1 MVESSQELVMMFADI
16 SGSTRIYELLGDVA
30 ARAKVARSTARL
42 AALAEANGGVAIKTI
57 GDGVMCSFKDPAQA
71 IEAAC
76 DMQAAF
82 EEEPPELT
90 PAGPLALSIRI
101 GLHQGPIIL
110 EKDDAF
116 GDAVNVASRVCG
128 MAKAGQILA
137 TADAIRQLPAV
148 LLRQTRLIDQAP
160 VRGKRHALEIHE
172 ILWQPNDVT
181 WMSVPLTA
189 LPAAETPRLTLR
201 YRDHSLRMDHDRTT
215 IVIGRSR
222 NADLTVEEG
231 LASRLHVRIEQRRGK
246 YFITDLSTN
255 GTFVR
260 QGDASAFLRREE
272 MPLTDSGV
280 LSLGR
285 AVDDAHAECV
295 HFSLEPMP

>member
-1 MVESSQELVMMFADI
+1 MVESSQELVIMFADI
-16 SGSTRIYELLGDVA
+16 SGSTRIYELLGDA
-30 ARAKVARSTARL
+30 TARAKVARSTARL

-57 GDGVMCSFKDPAQA
+57 GDGVMCSFKDAAQA
-71 IEAAC
+71 VEAAC
-76 DMQAAF
+76 DMQSAF

-90 PAGPLALSIRI
+90 PVGPIALSIRI
-101 GLHQGPIIL
+101 GLHHGPIIL

-128 MAKAGQILA
+128 MAKPGQILG
-137 TADAIRQLPAV
+137 TAEAIRRLPAV
-148 LLRQTRLIDQAP
+148 MASQTRLIDQAP

-172 ILWQPNDVT
+172 ILWQPHDVT

-189 LPAAETPRLTLR
+189 LPAAEIPRLTLR

-222 NADLTVEEG
+222 NADLPVEEN

-260 QGDASAFLRREE
+260 QGETSTFLRREE
-272 MPLTDSGV
+272 MPLTESGV

-295 HFSLEPMP
+295 HFSLEPAP

>member
-1 MVESSQELVMMFADI
+1 MFADI

-57 GDGVMCSFKDPAQA
+57 GDAVMCSFKDAAQA
-71 IEAAC
+71 VEAAC
-76 DMQAAF
+76 DMQSAF
-82 EEEPPELT
+82 EEDLPELT

-110 EKDDAF
+110 EKNDAF

-128 MAKAGQILA
+128 MAKSGQILA
-137 TADAIRQLPAV
+137 TAEAIQQLPAV
-148 LLRQTRLIDQAP
+148 LMRQTRLIDQAP

-172 ILWQPNDVT
+172 VLWQPNDVT
-181 WMSVPLTA
+181 WMSVPLTT
-189 LPAAETPRLTLR
+189 LPAADTPQLTLR
-201 YRDHSLRMDHDRTT
+201 YRDHIVRMDHDRAT

-222 NADLTVEEG
+222 NADLTVEES

-255 GTFVR
+255 GTYVR
-260 QGDASAFLRREE
+260 QGESDAFLRREE
-272 MPLTDSGV
+272 MPLADSGV

-285 AVDDAHAECV
+285 PVDDSRAECV
-295 HFSLEPMP
+295 HFTLEPAP

>member
-1 MVESSQELVMMFADI
+1 MFADI
-16 SGSTRIYELLGDVA
+16 SGSTRIYELLGDAA
-30 ARAKVARSTARL
+30 ARAKVARSTAKL

-57 GDGVMCSFKDPAQA
+57 GDGVMCSFKDAAQA
-71 IEAAC
+71 VEAAC
-76 DMQAAF
+76 DMQSAF

-110 EKDDAF
+110 EDDDAF

-128 MAKAGQILA
+128 MAKPGQILG
-137 TADAIRQLPAV
+137 TTDAIRHLPAV
-148 LLRQTRLIDQAP
+148 MARQTRLIDQAP
-160 VRGKRHALEIHE
+160 VRGKRHALDIHE

-181 WMSVPLTA
+181 WMSVPLTS
-189 LPAAETPRLTLR
+189 LPASETPCLNLR
-201 YRDHSLRMDHDRTT
+201 YREASLRMDHDRTT
-215 IVIGRSR
+215 VIIGRSR
-222 NADLTVEEG
+222 NADLTVDEG

-255 GTFVR
+255 GTHVR
-260 QGDASAFLRREE
+260 QGETSTFLRREE
-272 MPLTDSGV
+272 MPLIDSGV

-285 AVDDAHAECV
+285 AVDDPTAECV
-295 HFSLEPMP
+295 HFALEPAP